1 MKKKLFLITLMVALF
16 ACIFAISISA
26 EGFVSDYTEEVTE
39 LGAGPDWADL
49 GDKDATA
56 VLKKADGTYIRIP
69 LYYIYQA
76 NGSNQLRHEIQTTT
90 GRTGFRYDWIGEQLD
105 EEFTHESLVALDIPE
120 GIKTTSGL
128 NNYKALKE
136 VVFPLSAT
144 GLPKSE
150 NHPTLEKVF
159 VKQSREADGTVK
171 GITTVSDYAF
181 KNAKAVAYF
190 KFQLDYTT
198 YIGDCAFMN
207 CAVKEL
213 RFEGPMTGMKNS
225 LFGGCSKLETI
236 YINNT
241 SATRV
246 KGGQIFSGNSVL
258 KNVVLNGVELP
269 DYTFQNINGLTEG
282 GMTIVATNVGTVGQM
297 AFKNVLNISN
307 ATLSGVTSIG
317 NGMFLN
323 CTNLKTVDISGPIT
337 TVNNI
342 FSNCPNVESAIV
354 RVIGNPFPDAT
365 SVGGITSIVSKDVY
379 EADKDTY
386 KTGKHFVYGYN
397 LCELLYGGAHV
408 ETDDV
413 VCTFVDENGK
423 PTDVKFLSTFKVSS
437 PCGRNCGEENIIKT
451 IDPLFI
457 CKGYSASI
465 TGNVGIVLGFQVNNE
480 AIDEYT
486 SFTGEEI
493 RYGVF
498 AASQEKLD
506 GGNIFENG
514 IANENVVCA
523 EIKATEFSAFEI
535 KVIGIADD
543 KKDVLLALGA
553 YVAVTK
559 DESTEYSYMQ
569 ATDKGEK
576 TGNYYFV
583 SYNDI
588 VK

>member
-39 LGAGPDWADL
+39 LGAGPEWADL

-136 VVFPLSAT
+136 VIFPLSAT

-198 YIGDCAFMN
+198 YIGSCAFMN

-213 RFEGPMTGMKNS
+213 RFEGPMTGISSS
-225 LFGGCSKLETI
+225 LFGGCSKIETI

-246 KGGQIFSGNSVL
+246 KGSQIFSGNSVL

-282 GMTIVATNVGTVGQM
+282 GMTIVATNVGPVGQM

-337 TVNNI
+337 AVNNI

-354 RVIGNPFPDAT
+354 RVIGNPFSDAT

-397 LCELLYGGAHV
+397 LCELLYGGVHV
-408 ETDDV
+408 ETDDIAYTYIDKEGNETSV
-413 VCTFVDENGK
+413 R
-423 PTDVKFLSTFKVSS
+423 FLSTLKISS
-437 PCGRNCGEENIIKT
+437 PCGRNCGQESIIDM
-451 IDPLFI
+451 IDPLFE
-457 CKGYSASI
+457 CLGYSGKEFAS
-465 TGNVGIVLGFQVNNE
+465 VGIAVGFKVNNE
-480 AIDEYT
+480 AINKY
-486 SFTGEEI
+486 EETMGVNI
-493 RYGVF
+493 TYGVF
-498 AASQEKLD
+498 AVSQEKIGD
-506 GGNIFENG
+506 SDVFDENGNAISSAITAELTAYAFSIFEVK
-514 IANENVVCA
+514 VVG
-523 EIKATEFSAFEI
+523 F
-535 KVIGIADD
+535 ADD
-543 KKDVLLALGA
+543 QKALPLAIGA
-553 YVAVTK
+553 YVKTTDGDKA
-559 DESTEYSYMQ
+559 EYSYLQ
-569 ATDKGEK
+569 SGTPEENEK
-576 TGNYYFV
+576 YCFV